1 MSRNHERMYFNRN
14 LIIRKL
20 FLISNLLI
28 YYNKVDQLA
37 FACLMKCTG
46 ALYIY
51 TYIYLNRKAFDTV
64 HHGCLVQKLKCYG
77 INGNELNWYD
87 VYDGFISDPNQVTH
101 GVPQGSI
108 LGPLLFI
115 ILVNDMSS
123 VLSKCQILM
132 YADDTVLFYAD
143 KESGIIQDILNNEA
157 GLVEKWIK
165 DNNLR
170 SNLKKGI
177 CNVRIPSKIIKTT
190 QM

>member
-1 MSRNHERMYFNRN
+1 M
-14 LIIRKL
+14 
-20 FLISNLLI
+20 
-28 YYNKVDQLA
+28 
-37 FACLMKCTG
+37 
-46 ALYIY
+46 
-51 TYIYLNRKAFDTV
+51 
-64 HHGCLVQKLKCYG
+64 
-77 INGNELNWYD
+77 

-101 GVPQGSI
+101 GIPQGSI